1 MIKMSNKFNKFNF
14 WTGLASAIFLLL
26 QAILTP
32 LGLSISEEVYMSII
46 NAVLGVFVM
55 LGIIVKPGSAKD
67 DENKNN

>member
-1 MIKMSNKFNKFNF
+1 MSNKFNKFNF

-55 LGIIVKPGSAKD
+55 LGIIVKPGNTKD
-67 DENKNN
+67 NENHDE